1 MLFDRFEQVGFVE
14 VGVDLRGDDAFV
26 PQHLLHL
33 TDACAPFEQVGGE
46 RVAESV
52 GADALFDPGP
62 TGGLLEDRED
72 HHPRK
77 LSPAVVQEDDLLTR
91 PDAPPLFEVALDAVA
106 GR

>member
-1 MLFDRFEQVGFVE
+1 MLLDRAPQVFAVE
-14 VGVDLRGDDAFV
+14 VGVDFGREDAFV

-33 TDACAPFEQVGGE
+33 TDRGAAFQQVRRE
-46 RVAESV
+46 RVAEGV

-77 LSPAVVQEDDLLTR
+77 RSPAVVQEDDLLTR

>member
-1 MLFDRFEQVGFVE
+1 MRFSIP
-14 VGVDLRGDDAFV
+14 D
-26 PQHLLHL
+26 
-33 TDACAPFEQVGGE
+33 
-46 RVAESV
+46 
-52 GADALFDPGP
+52 P

>member
-1 MLFDRFEQVGFVE
+1 MHVHFRRFQLV
-14 VGVDLRGDDAFV
+14 V
-26 PQHLLHL
+26 PQQLFYDFQVRALL
-33 TDACAPFEQVGGE
+33 DQMRGE
-46 RVAESV
+46 RVAEGV